1 MLLLFVLVPTCDVIE
16 FFLSVDFTPAVF
28 YLDGALPET
37 ASTTPSKSGI
47 GGADREGD
55 VVM

>member
-16 FFLSVDFTPAVF
+16 YIVSVDFTPSVF

-37 ASTTPSKSGI
+37 ASTTPSRSGI
-47 GGADREGD
+47 WGADREVD
-55 VVM
+55 VAL